1 MRTNLVLNDDLMQE
15 AQRYSRARSKRAL
28 VEEALQTFVEVKA
41 AERRRESYRER
52 MRKLD
57 ARLQG
62 LRLRESPSE
71 VLRGDRDR
79 Q

>member
-1 MRTNLVLNDDLMQE
+1 MRTNLVLDDDLMQE

-57 ARLQG
+57 VRLQG

-71 VLRGDRDR
+71 VLRGYRDR
-79 Q
+79 R